1 MKQNTMSKEDR
12 KMLNS
17 IFWRSMFLSSGRC
30 GGQVRMH
37 AVGFINSILPALRRY
52 YKDDQEGYR
61 QALMRHTT
69 YFNMTQHVSTVF
81 PLSHKSSV
89 TSPPSLN
96 TGKFRPIRFSGYSDS
111 SFL

>member
-1 MKQNTMSKEDR
+1 MKQTTMTKEDK
-12 KMLNS
+12 KMLDS

-52 YKDDQEGYR
+52 YKDNPEGYR

-69 YFNMTQHVSTVF
+69 YFNILMIPQYGYHSWW
-81 PLSHKSSV
+81 LS
-89 TSPPSLN
+89 
-96 TGKFRPIRFSGYSDS
+96 
-111 SFL
+111 